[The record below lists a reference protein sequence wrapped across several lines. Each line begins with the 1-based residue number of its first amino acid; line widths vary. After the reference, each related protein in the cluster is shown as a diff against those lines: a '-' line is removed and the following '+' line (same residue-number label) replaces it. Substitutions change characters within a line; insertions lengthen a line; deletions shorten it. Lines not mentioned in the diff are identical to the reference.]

1 MRDAAPRF
9 SPTAAWPVP
18 ALLCGWLLG
27 TALQL
32 QQAALWPPWAYG
44 VLAGLALPVLV
55 LPGRAGRRAV
65 VWAWI
70 AGALLAF
77 GSAGL
82 RSVALTCV

>member
-32 QQAALWPPWAYG
+32 QQAAL
-44 VLAGLALPVLV
+44 
-55 LPGRAGRRAV
+55 
-65 VWAWI
+65 
-70 AGALLAF
+70 
-77 GSAGL
+77 
-82 RSVALTCV
+82 